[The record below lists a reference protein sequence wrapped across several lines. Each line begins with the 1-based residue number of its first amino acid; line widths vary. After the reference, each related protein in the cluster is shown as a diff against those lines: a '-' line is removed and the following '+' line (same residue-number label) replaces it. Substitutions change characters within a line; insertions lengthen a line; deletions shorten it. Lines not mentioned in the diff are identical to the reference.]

1 MIEVKPTWV
10 DDWNYIRAKI
20 ILGRWIYYEQ
30 NLADLYGYEKKLARS
45 LFIRLSYL
53 RQDELL
59 ALREYYTHQRKG
71 SPPKNIKKIILKV
84 GLYRQK
90 PVGKRDD

>member
-1 MIEVKPTWV
+1 MIEVKPTWL
-10 DDWNYIRAKI
+10 DDWDYTRAKI

-53 RQDELL
+53 KQDELL
-59 ALREYYTHQRKG
+59 ELREYYTHRKKG
-71 SPPKNIKKIILKV
+71 SPPKSIKKIILRV
-84 GLYRQK
+84 GPYRQK
-90 PVGKRDD
+90 PMRGDD